1 MSPLEKDVVIE
12 QELAQ
17 IQREIPVREH
27 FPADVKRILI
37 YLRDHL
43 FEETCNVNAIKE
55 NSGVRSGDIHARFKY
70 HTGLSIRQYI
80 EKWRLE
86 AATRL
91 IRYETLKVY
100 VIGFS
105 VGYASY
111 RSFDR
116 AFRRCKGCSP
126 TAYRKKIPGDAASER
141 TQKME
146 LVRRAV
152 SSG

>member
-1 MSPLEKDVVIE
+1 MVPFKKDVFIE

-17 IQREIPVREH
+17 VQKEILVLEH
-27 FPADVKRILI
+27 FPPDVQRVLA
-37 YLRDHL
+37 YVRDHL
-43 FEETCNVNAIKE
+43 FEEACNVNTIKE

-70 HTGLSIRQYI
+70 YTGLSIRQYL

-86 AATRL
+86 AAMRL
-91 IRYETLKVY
+91 IRYEALQVY

-116 AFRRCKGCSP
+116 AFRRHVGCSP
-126 TAYRKKIPGDAASER
+126 TAYRKKLPV
-141 TQKME
+141 Q
-146 LVRRAV
+146 
-152 SSG
+152 

>member
-1 MSPLEKDVVIE
+1 MLLLERDVLIE

-17 IQREIPVREH
+17 VQKEIPVLEDS
-27 FPADVKRILI
+27 PPDVQRVLA

-43 FEETCNVNAIKE
+43 FEEACNVNAIKE
-55 NSGVRSGDIHARFKY
+55 NTGVRSGDIHARFRY
-70 HTGLSIRQYI
+70 YTGLSIRQYV

-91 IRYETLKVY
+91 IRHEALKVY

-116 AFRRCKGCSP
+116 AFRRCVGCSP
-126 TAYRKKIPGDAASER
+126 TAYRKKLPL
-141 TQKME
+141 Q
-146 LVRRAV
+146 
-152 SSG
+152 

>member
-1 MSPLEKDVVIE
+1 MSPFEKDVYIE

-17 IQREIPVREH
+17 VQKEIPVLGH
-27 FPADVKRILI
+27 FPPDVQRVLV

-43 FEETCNVNAIKE
+43 FEEACNVNAIKE
-55 NSGVRSGDIHARFKY
+55 NSGVRSSDIHARFKY
-70 HTGLSIRQYI
+70 YTGLSIRQYV

-116 AFRRCKGCSP
+116 AFRRCVGCSP
-126 TAYRKKIPGDAASER
+126 TAYRKKLPR
-141 TQKME
+141 QKH
-146 LVRRAV
+146 V
-152 SSG
+152 G